1 MNKEEIKEMIGK
13 YINKYKIQ
21 KFIGSGAF
29 GIVFEA
35 INIKTEEKVALKIPV
50 LKDNV
55 DKQKSLMEE
64 AKIYNKISN
73 PEKGI
78 ANVKITQ
85 YKDKKIIVMDLL
97 GESLEKI
104 MEEEK
109 KMNIE
114 MVVIYA
120 IQMMEIMQYI
130 HEMGYIHRDIKPDNF
145 VVDRKDKEKLYC
157 IDFGLAKKYTKKNKQ
172 HIEQTETGKFCGTA
186 RYASRT
192 AHLCLDQSRKDDME
206 SIGYLLIYLYKGKLP
221 WQGIKEQEK
230 VKRYK
235 LIGEK
240 KMKIS
245 NEELCKSMPKEF
257 TVYMKYIQSLDFEEE
272 PAYDSLKRMFEKLL
286 KRLKEY

>member
-1 MNKEEIKEMIGK
+1 MDKEEIKEMIGK

-35 INIKTEEKVALKIPV
+35 INIKTEEKVALKIP
-50 LKDNV
+50 LMKENV
-55 DKQKSLMEE
+55 DKQKTLIEE
-64 AKIYNKISN
+64 AKIYSKISN
-73 PEKGI
+73 PEKGV

-104 MEEEK
+104 MEKEK
-109 KMNIE
+109 RMNIE
-114 MVVIYA
+114 LVVIYA
-120 IQMMEIMQYI
+120 IQMMEIMHYI

-145 VVDRKDKEKLYC
+145 VIDRKEKEKLYC
-157 IDFGLAKKYTKKNKQ
+157 IDFGLAKKYIKKNKQ
-172 HIEQTETGKFCGTA
+172 HIEQNETGKFCGTA

-240 KMKIS
+240 KMKIT
-245 NEELCKSMPKEF
+245 NEELCKNMPKEF
-257 TVYMKYIQSLDFEEE
+257 TVYMKYIQSLDFDEE

-286 KRLKEY
+286 KRLQEY